1 MQGMCQKEGMSPDQA
16 FSYGRG
22 RIFYLQ
28 KRHNKDVTSWQR
40 KFNHGYM
47 RDMATDLSLADTMQL
62 LEEGRQFLNTSTI
75 PFKNAY
81 EDQ

>member
-1 MQGMCQKEGMSPDQA
+1 MSPDQA
-16 FSYGRG
+16 FSYWGD
-22 RIFYLQ
+22 RILKLQ
-28 KRHNKDVTSWQR
+28 MKHDEFITSWER
-40 KFNHGYM
+40 RSHPSYV
-47 RDMATDLSLADTMQL
+47 RYAATDLSLADTMQL